1 MTAAAVTI
9 IAAALIVSGQGNLAA
24 IVAAG
29 AGGVKGRAAPP
40 CPRGA
45 QERLRGGLKT
55 KGEGAPPAPGAAL
68 GAGGGGGCRPA
79 PPRQY
84 RLAAN
89 ELFRELIKTKVQ
101 AADSA
106 TAEAARHRVEVAAWH
121 RRLEAL
127 AKEAREHLASLKR
140 SGCQYCWYA
149 PHLEWELK
157 RADRQLAKAPM
168 REQVQLIDLLPKED
182 VDEFYSDTEEVNT
195 TDTATAEE

>member
-1 MTAAAVTI
+1 MRRLFEAAARVLRDRREMTVAVATAI
-9 IAAALIVSGQGNLAA
+9 VAVILIGGGQGNLAA
-24 IVAAG
+24 IIAAG
-29 AGGVKGRAAPP
+29 AAGLMGGHAKR
-40 CPRGA
+40 
-45 QERLRGGLKT
+45 
-55 KGEGAPPAPGAAL
+55 
-68 GAGGGGGCRPA
+68 
-79 PPRQY
+79 Y
-84 RLAAN
+84 RLEAN

-101 AADSA
+101 AAYSA
-106 TAEAARHRVEVAAWH
+106 TAEAERHRVEVAAWH

-168 REQVQLIDLLPKED
+168 REQVQLIDLFPKEN

-195 TDTATAEE
+195 TDTATAEEE

>member
-1 MTAAAVTI
+1 MRRLFEAAARVLRDRREMTVAVATAI
-9 IAAALIVSGQGNLAA
+9 VAVILIGGGQGNLAA
-24 IVAAG
+24 V
-29 AGGVKGRAAPP
+29 V
-40 CPRGA
+40 
-45 QERLRGGLKT
+45 
-55 KGEGAPPAPGAAL
+55 AL
-68 GAGGGGGCRPA
+68 GAAGFMAGRA
-79 PPRQY
+79 RQY